1 MDDSILQEG
10 VRDSSSNK
18 DVVINS
24 MDNRGRSQELMEIL
38 SLKLDDS
45 LSLSLA

>member
-24 MDNRGRSQELMEIL
+24 MDNRGHSQELMEIL